1 MEEDKD
7 TGGEERE
14 RMTKYSHEFLTE
26 IPKTDLHVHL
36 DGSLRLTTLIDIA
49 REQKI
54 TLPSYTE
61 EGLRETVF
69 KERYAD
75 LPEYLQGFAYT
86 VAVMQTPEAI
96 ERVSYEFGLDNFAE
110 GVFYV
115 EPRFAPQR
123 HANPSMS
130 MDDVLASADRGLSR
144 AKEEIN
150 SRKEIAG
157 GKLPPFEYGIIGS
170 AMRMFTEKYSDY
182 YRRLI
187 DIHPYMP
194 EEDLQGI
201 ASLDLVR
208 ALIHA
213 RDEKGLR
220 IVGFDLAGAERGY
233 PAETHRQAYNL
244 ALKNFLKKTVH
255 AGEDYGPASIFQA
268 ITDCHADRIGHGTNL
283 FAADLVELPTKEYR
297 EKYARELWQY
307 IADRR
312 ITIEVC
318 LTSNLQTMPRLK
330 SIEDH
335 PFAKMLKNR
344 LSTTFCTDNRLVSS
358 TSVTKE
364 IELAVSHFEIG
375 PKKLKDIIIYGFKR
389 SFYPGDYTEKRGY
402 VRGIID
408 HYEDVE
414 KKHGVKSEVKK

>member
-1 MEEDKD
+1 
-7 TGGEERE
+7 
-14 RMTKYSHEFLTE
+14 MTKYSKEFLKE

-36 DGSLRLTTLIDIA
+36 DGSLRLSTLIEIA
-49 REQKI
+49 NEQKI

-61 EGLRETVF
+61 EGLRNTVF
-69 KERYAD
+69 KDRYDD

-96 ERVSYEFGLDNFAE
+96 ERIAYEFAIDNFEE

-123 HANPSMS
+123 HANPSMD
-130 MDDVLASADRGLSR
+130 MDTVLESTDRGLAR
-144 AKEEIN
+144 A
-150 SRKEIAG
+150 RKEINARKDIRDG
-157 GKLPPFEYGIIGS
+157 TMPPFQYGIIGS
-170 AMRMFTEKYSDY
+170 AMRMFTAKYSDY
-182 YRRLI
+182 FRRLI
-187 DIHPYMP
+187 SIHPLMP

-213 RDEKGLR
+213 RDEKGLQ

-233 PAETHRQAYNL
+233 PAETHKQAYNL

-268 ITDCHADRIGHGTNL
+268 ITDCHADRIGHGTHI
-283 FAADLVELPTKEYR
+283 FDSELVELPTEEER
-297 EKYARELWQY
+297 DKYARDLWQY

-318 LTSNLQTMPRLK
+318 LTSNLQTMPHLK
-330 SIEDH
+330 SIDDH
-335 PFAKMLKNR
+335 PFSKMLDKR
-344 LSTTFCTDNRLVSS
+344 MSVTFCTDNRLISN

-364 IELAVSHFEIG
+364 VGLAVANYKIE

-389 SFYPGDYTEKRGY
+389 SFYPGDYLEKRNY

-408 HYEDVE
+408 YYENVE
-414 KKHGVKSEVKK
+414 KKHRVKSAVKK